1 MRIVQRAAWDRRKI
15 NPKGEIFVIYT
26 VTLNPALDYVVWLD
40 ELQPGKLNR
49 TSQGQTYPGGKGVNV
64 SIVLHTLG
72 VPTQA
77 MGFAGGTAG
86 KALCEALNGM
96 GVPSA
101 FLQLKNGET
110 RINVK
115 LQAQEE
121 TEVNGI
127 GPILGEEDL
136 QALIKKLEVLRP
148 GDILVLAGSL
158 PQGLAADTYARLA
171 EAAAQRGARAVVDTC
186 GDVLKQALAAKPFL
200 IKPNRAELSGLL
212 RRAMGTVEQVERAA
226 REVQAMGAQNV
237 LVSLDKGG
245 AALLLADG
253 TFVCQPAPKGNAV
266 NTVGAGDAMVAG
278 FLAALEQDD
287 DLRKALDWGLA
298 AGTAAAC
305 VPWMPTREQIEA
317 MLPAER

>member
-1 MRIVQRAAWDRRKI
+1 M
-15 NPKGEIFVIYT
+15 IYT
-26 VTLNPALDYVVWLD
+26 VTLNPALDYVVWMD

-49 TSQGQTYPGGKGVNV
+49 TQKGHTYPGGKGVNV
-64 SIVLHTLG
+64 SITLHTLG

-86 KALCEALNGM
+86 KALSEALNGM

-101 FLQLKNGET
+101 FLQLRNGET

-121 TEVNGI
+121 TEVNGV
-127 GPILGEEDL
+127 GPVLDEEDL
-136 QALIKKLEVLRP
+136 QQLMKKLEVLRP

-158 PQGLAADTYARLA
+158 PQGLANDTYARLA
-171 EAAAQRGARAVVDTC
+171 QLASQRGARAVVDTS
-186 GDVLKQALAAKPFL
+186 GDVLEQALKAKPFL

-212 RRAMGTVEQVERAA
+212 RRAMGTIDQVERAA
-226 REVQAMGAQNV
+226 REVQAMGARNV
-237 LVSLDKGG
+237 LVSMDKGG
-245 AALLLADG
+245 AALLMEDG
-253 TFVCQPAPKGNAV
+253 TFVCRPAPQGKAV

-278 FLAALEQDD
+278 FLAALETQE
-287 DLRKALDWGLA
+287 DLLRALDWGLA

-305 VPWMPTREQIEA
+305 VHWMPTKEQIEA
-317 MLPAER
+317 MLPTQR